1 MLTSLPNPVLSAVL
15 DFHVE
20 RGIPRIAA
28 DFGEG
33 WTGIGFLGYNARKMR
48 RV

>member
-1 MLTSLPNPVLSAVL
+1 MPTSLPNPVLSGVL

-20 RGIPRIAA
+20 QGIPRIAA

-33 WTGIGFLGYNARKMR
+33 WNGIGFLGNNTRKMR